1 MTGSSDFEKAYEE
14 FLAGGYERARELL
27 VPLAETG
34 DLDALPLLGTMYQLG
49 LGVPRD
55 GVRAVELL
63 TRAAEAGNGLA
74 AHNLG
79 SVYLGGMPE
88 IPVDRERSLKWY
100 REARR
105 LGAQFAP
112 DSWYE

>member
-1 MTGSSDFEKAYEE
+1 MTGSPDFEKAYEE

-27 VPLAETG
+27 VPLAERG
-34 DLDALPLLGTMYQLG
+34 DLDALTLLGTMYQLG
-49 LGVPRD
+49 LGVPYD
-55 GVRAVELL
+55 GVRAAELL
-63 TRAAEAGNGLA
+63 KRAAEAGNGLA

-79 SVYLGGMPE
+79 SVYYGGLPG
-88 IPVDRERSLKWY
+88 VATSREEGLKWY

>member
-1 MTGSSDFEKAYEE
+1 MNRFGSPEFEKAYEE
-14 FLAGGYERARELL
+14 VLAGGYERARELL

-34 DLDALPLLGTMYQLG
+34 DLDALTLLGTMYFLG
-49 LGVPRD
+49 LGAPID
-55 GVRAVELL
+55 PARAAELL
-63 TRAAEAGNGLA
+63 TQAAEAGNGLA

-79 SVYLGGMPE
+79 TLYLLPQFPADE
-88 IPVDRERSLKWY
+88 ALSKKWY